1 MRKSNFALRLPPSL
15 LEEARKRAQK
25 EGVAINQLISV
36 ALAEKL
42 ATERVQDYLA
52 ERAARGDRK
61 KALGALK
68 RAGVGKSPMKGDELP
83 RRRSRTRS

>member
-1 MRKSNFALRLPPSL
+1 MRRSNFALRLPPSL
-15 LEEARKRAQK
+15 LEEARKRATK

-42 ATERVQDYLA
+42 AVERTQDYLA

-61 KALGALK
+61 KALAILK
-68 RAGVGKSPMKGDELP
+68 RAGVGKAPMKGDEMP
-83 RRRSRTRS
+83 KTVRKRR